1 MMNERTYDVIVYG
14 ATGFTGRLVAE
25 YMAETYPGG
34 DVKWA
39 IAGRSRDRLEALR
52 GELNLSAPPDIVL
65 ADAAAPETLAA
76 MAASTRVVLTTVGPY
91 QLYGTPLVEACVAA
105 GADYVDLCGEPG
117 WMADMIARFDAPA
130 RASGARI
137 VFSCGFDSIPFDLGV
152 LFLQHTAIRR
162 FGAPCP
168 RVRGRVR
175 KMQGGFSGGTA
186 ASLLAT
192 LEASVRDPSL
202 MKRLADP
209 FLLAPG
215 FRGPP
220 QPAEGGA
227 VHDPVVSSWTAPFIM
242 ATINTKN
249 VHRTNALL
257 GNLYGQDFVYDERM
271 MTGDG
276 PKGKQRAMA
285 AARQESVQSALLAL
299 APTRALIRRFVLP
312 KPGQGPSK
320 EQRENGFYDVLFAG
334 ETASG
339 DRLRVSVSGRK
350 DPGYGSTSRMIAE
363 AAMCLA
369 RDVDRAST
377 RGGVWTP
384 GAALGSR
391 LIGRLEASA
400 GLTFQVE
407 DPA

>member
-1 MMNERTYDVIVYG
+1 
-14 ATGFTGRLVAE
+14 
-25 YMAETYPGG
+25 
-34 DVKWA
+34 
-39 IAGRSRDRLEALR
+39 
-52 GELNLSAPPDIVL
+52 
-65 ADAAAPETLAA
+65 
-76 MAASTRVVLTTVGPY
+76 
-91 QLYGTPLVEACVAA
+91 
-105 GADYVDLCGEPG
+105 
-117 WMADMIARFDAPA
+117 
-130 RASGARI
+130 
-137 VFSCGFDSIPFDLGV
+137 
-152 LFLQHTAIRR
+152 
-162 FGAPCP
+162 
-168 RVRGRVR
+168 
-175 KMQGGFSGGTA
+175 
-186 ASLLAT
+186 
-192 LEASVRDPSL
+192 
-202 MKRLADP
+202 
-209 FLLAPG
+209 
-215 FRGPP
+215 
-220 QPAEGGA
+220 
-227 VHDPVVSSWTAPFIM
+227 M

-285 AARQESVQSALLAL
+285 AARQESVQTALLAL

-407 DPA
+407 DPV